1 MRPAGDTQLAGRRR
15 TIIGKSLNQFYSRH
29 SFFVTRTYY
38 AL

>member
-29 SFFVTRTYY
+29 SFFFTRTHY
-38 AL
+38 AI